1 MFAMLWI
8 FRIYK
13 MITAIERTGFIIYWI
28 SILIKNELTFS
39 IEKDSLEA
47 WKMHVTE
54 MWEEFSQNHIS
65 IKPSLH

>member
-1 MFAMLWI
+1 MFEMLWI

-13 MITAIERTGFIIYWI
+13 MTIAACRIEYINYWI
-28 SILIKNELTFS
+28 SILIKNEFKFS
-39 IEKDSLEA
+39 IEKHSLEA
-47 WKMHVTE
+47 WEMHVTE